1 MTKEEK
7 ERGMQQMKEMIIAL
21 AQRTGSL
28 VKETSPAKSDDSCDK
43 VPVRDKRPIVNQ
55 KADKQ
60 GRPAL
65 PGVTDTKTMQ
75 H

>member
-43 VPVRDKRPIVNQ
+43 VPVRDKRPIVN
-55 KADKQ
+55 
-60 GRPAL
+60 
-65 PGVTDTKTMQ
+65 
-75 H
+75 